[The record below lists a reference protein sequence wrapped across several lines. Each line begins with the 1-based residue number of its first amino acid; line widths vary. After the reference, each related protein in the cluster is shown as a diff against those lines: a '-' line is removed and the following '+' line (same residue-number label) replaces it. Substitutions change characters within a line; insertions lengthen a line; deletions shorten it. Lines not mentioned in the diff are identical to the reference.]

1 MIRFLAFLLAF
12 MVAVHLAAP
21 TAVAANTP
29 IQEFAATAMMAGG
42 SGSELPSES
51 NDDALPLSPHAT
63 TKCHDQCAGF
73 TVWLSPHAASAG
85 LLSIH
90 GREQD
95 LSFTFIPIIVPPP
108 Q

>member
-1 MIRFLAFLLAF
+1 
-12 MVAVHLAAP
+12 MVAVHMAAP
-21 TAVAANTP
+21 TAVAAKMSF
-29 IQEFAATAMMAGG
+29 QEFATAEIMAGSG
-42 SGSELPSES
+42 GSELPNDS

-63 TKCHDQCAGF
+63 TKCHDHCAGL
-73 TVWLSPHAASAG
+73 TIWLSPHAASAG

-95 LSFTFIPIIVPPP
+95 LTFAFIPIIVPPP